1 MKKFIP
7 LLTVTAGLSLGLV
20 TQGCVTSSG
29 STVVENG
36 SNPAVTTGAGTDA
49 PYYGT
54 GPNNSMPAPQTAP
67 VDLRNVTGARLTS
80 EKYSVRGNKDYTV
93 LGQKYK
99 VWRDVESY
107 YEEGTAS
114 WYGPGFHGQNTSNGE
129 PYNMNGY
136 TAAHK
141 NLPLPSFLKVT
152 NLENNKSVIVRVND
166 RGPFHGN
173 RILDLSRGAASK
185 IGVIGP
191 GTARVRVEL
200 IKTVATKDQTNENL
214 MNGFKPYI
222 QVFSTMDYNKALTIK
237 NSLSRET
244 GKPVFIQNYQQAYR
258 VKMGPLKQDEA
269 DRALSAVRKSGFS
282 GAFFTAD

>member
-29 STVVENG
+29 SPVVENG

-114 WYGPGFHGQNTSNGE
+114 WYGDDFDGKPTASGE
-129 PYNMNGY
+129 IYDQDAA
-136 TAAHK
+136 TCAHK
-141 NLPLPSFLKVT
+141 ILPLQTRIRVT
-152 NLENNKSVIVRVND
+152 NLRNGRSVVLRVND
-166 RGPFHGN
+166 RGPFVAH
-173 RILDLSRGAASK
+173 RVVDLSRTGARRLGIENSG
-185 IGVIGP
+185 I
-191 GTARVRVEL
+191 TRVR
-200 IKTVATKDQTNENL
+200 
-214 MNGFKPYI
+214 I
-222 QVFSTMDYNKALTIK
+222 QAL
-237 NSLSRET
+237 
-244 GKPVFIQNYQQAYR
+244 P
-258 VKMGPLKQDEA
+258 
-269 DRALSAVRKSGFS
+269 
-282 GAFFTAD
+282 